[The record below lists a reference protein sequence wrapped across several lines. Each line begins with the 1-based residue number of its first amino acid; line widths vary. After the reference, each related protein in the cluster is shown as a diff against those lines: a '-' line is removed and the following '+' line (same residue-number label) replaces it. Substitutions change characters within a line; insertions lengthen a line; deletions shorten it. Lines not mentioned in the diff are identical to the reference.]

1 MKPLPRI
8 MEIMLIPLALLA
20 LAGGIFNIP
29 AYLGNGLL
37 DSFLAPL
44 NAAGGSLTHAAELA
58 LQGLASVF
66 ALSGIGVAWWYF
78 GRQRRDVHRIQ
89 AEQPPTAVTA
99 FLQAGWH
106 MDTLY
111 LFLFIRPYKWLA
123 AILWERVD
131 EGVIDDSL
139 DRMAVQFGRTG
150 QFLGRWGNGR
160 VSAYML
166 SLAGGA
172 ALMIVWFAWEIL

>member
-1 MKPLPRI
+1 MI
-8 MEIMLIPLALLA
+8 
-20 LAGGIFNIP
+20 
-29 AYLGNGLL
+29 
-37 DSFLAPL
+37 
-44 NAAGGSLTHAAELA
+44 
-58 LQGLASVF
+58 
-66 ALSGIGVAWWYF
+66 
-78 GRQRRDVHRIQ
+78 
-89 AEQPPTAVTA
+89 A

-106 MDTLY
+106 IDALY
-111 LFLFIRPYKWLA
+111 LFLFVRPYKWLA

-150 QFLGRWGNGR
+150 QFLGRWGSGR